1 MGARAKAHSL
11 LMLAAL
17 GCGPPLPDP
26 GILRGA
32 DLLQKSLF
40 LERTELGDVQSISV
54 EPSGPGADGF
64 ILVAGTK
71 AAAFVTRTGE
81 VQRLVRFQDEM
92 TTPVPIDI
100 EGDGTLEFM
109 DRGGGWQPVSVVSHD
124 GRTLWRYEGRDL
136 AAPNEMDA
144 GDVDG
149 DGLLEF
155 VIGLNGSGGVLC
167 LDRRGTTRW
176 TAGGSNVFSVAILD
190 VDVDGTPEVVHTTG
204 GTIEVRDASG
214 KVVGTLQPGFFIFA
228 TVSWPDPGATRRL
241 MGETRGQLQIVDP
254 GGTVLARFDASGLRS
269 DSPATPVLLA
279 PGRPC
284 FAVGST
290 IRATAR
296 RSRLKVFDPDAA
308 LVYEEVFDSADLP
321 VAAIGDDG
329 TGRGRLLVGSGPRV
343 WSLRRR

>member
-1 MGARAKAHSL
+1 MGARANVCSL
-11 LMLAAL
+11 LILAAL
-17 GCGPPLPDP
+17 GCGSPLPDP
-26 GILRGA
+26 GIVRGA

-40 LERTELGDVQSISV
+40 LEKTELGDVRSISV
-54 EPSGPGADGF
+54 ETFGPGADVL
-64 ILVAGTK
+64 IIVAGTK
-71 AAAFVTRTGE
+71 AAAFVTTTGE

-92 TTPVPIDI
+92 MTPVPIDI

-155 VIGLNGSGGVLC
+155 VIGLNGSGGVVC
-167 LDRRGTTRW
+167 CDHRGTTRW
-176 TAGGSNVFSVAILD
+176 TAGGSNVFSVALLD
-190 VDVDGTPEVVHTTG
+190 VDADGMTEVVHTTG
-204 GTIEVRDASG
+204 STIAVRDASG
-214 KVVGTLQPGFFIFA
+214 KVVATLRPGFCIFA

-241 MGETRGQLQIVDP
+241 MGEAHGQLQIVDP
-254 GGTVLARFDASGLRS
+254 GGTVLARFDASDLWGA
-269 DSPATPVLLA
+269 SPATPVPLA
-279 PGRPC
+279 PGRPY

-290 IRATAR
+290 IRVIER

-321 VAAIGDDG
+321 VAGIGDDG
-329 TGRGRLLVGSGPRV
+329 TGSGRLLVGSGSRV

>member
-1 MGARAKAHSL
+1 MGAWAKAHSL

-26 GILRGA
+26 GIVRGA

-124 GRTLWRYEGRDL
+124 GRTLWRY
-136 AAPNEMDA
+136 APS
-144 GDVDG
+144 G
-149 DGLLEF
+149 
-155 VIGLNGSGGVLC
+155 GSGRCSRTARTRGVLH
-167 LDRRGTTRW
+167 RG
-176 TAGGSNVFSVAILD
+176 AGSRSRA
-190 VDVDGTPEVVHTTG
+190 
-204 GTIEVRDASG
+204 ASG
-214 KVVGTLQPGFFIFA
+214 
-228 TVSWPDPGATRRL
+228 
-241 MGETRGQLQIVDP
+241 
-254 GGTVLARFDASGLRS
+254 SGS
-269 DSPATPVLLA
+269 EA
-279 PGRPC
+279 
-284 FAVGST
+284 
-290 IRATAR
+290 
-296 RSRLKVFDPDAA
+296 
-308 LVYEEVFDSADLP
+308 
-321 VAAIGDDG
+321 
-329 TGRGRLLVGSGPRV
+329 
-343 WSLRRR
+343 